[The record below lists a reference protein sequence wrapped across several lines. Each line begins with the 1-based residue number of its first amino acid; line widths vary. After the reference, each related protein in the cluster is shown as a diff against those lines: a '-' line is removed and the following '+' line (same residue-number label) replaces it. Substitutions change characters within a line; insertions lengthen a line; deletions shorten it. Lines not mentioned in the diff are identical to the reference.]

1 MSYITSMKNLRETIL
16 EYGVAI
22 IPSVLND
29 VECESIVNGLW
40 DYFEHITKEW
50 PVPINRESR
59 NTWREIYKLLPLHS
73 MLFQHFNSGHAQISW
88 DIRQN
93 LKIIEIFAHFW
104 DVSPDELLVS
114 FDGFSFNIPPEFT
127 NRGWNRGNTWF
138 HTDQSYSKKEF
149 RCVQS
154 WVTGLDVNE
163 GDATLSFME
172 KSNIYHKEFREWKE
186 SKGETI
192 DKKDWYK
199 LNRDEEEFY
208 LAKGCTYQKIV
219 CPKGSLV
226 LWDSRTI
233 HCGSEVMRGRETPNF
248 RAIIYLC
255 YLPRS
260 LFSKKDIK
268 KRIEAYLKLRAT
280 NHWGTKLFA
289 ENPRIY
295 ANCTLPT
302 ITSIPAPTIT
312 DIGRQLIGYR
322 VI

>member
-1 MSYITSMKNLRETIL
+1 MDCYIAKPETLREVII

-22 IPSVLND
+22 IPSVLD
-29 VECESIVNGLW
+29 HEECESIVSGLW

-50 PVPINRESR
+50 PVSIKQEDR
-59 NTWREIYKLLPLHS
+59 NTWKEIYKLLPLHS

-88 DIRQN
+88 DVRQN

-138 HTDQSYSKKEF
+138 HTDQSYSKTDF
-149 RCVQS
+149 RCIQS

-172 KSNIYHKEFREWKE
+172 KSNVYHKEFREWKE

-192 DKKDWYK
+192 NKKDWYK
-199 LNRDEEEFY
+199 LNRDEEQFY
-208 LAKGCTYQKIV
+208 LAKGCTYQKIT

-226 LWDSRTI
+226 FWDSRTI
-233 HCGSEVMRGRETPNF
+233 HCGSEAMRGREMPNF

-260 LFSKKDIK
+260 LFSKKNIE
-268 KRIEAYLKLRAT
+268 KRITAHSELRTT
-280 NHWGTKLFA
+280 NHWGNKLFSK
-289 ENPRIY
+289 NPSTYHNAILPDIKQI
-295 ANCTLPT
+295 NPPT
-302 ITSIPAPTIT
+302 ITE
-312 DIGRQLIGYR
+312 IGRRLIGYEN
-322 VI
+322 